1 MVAESFS
8 KKILVISLQQ
18 LYSLA
23 CFLNPEENTSL
34 KEYHTFDGMKSNYL
48 FNQVNKWL
56 VSKT

>member
-34 KEYHTFDGMKSNYL
+34 KEYYTCDGMKSNYL
-48 FNQVNKWL
+48 FNQVNKWF